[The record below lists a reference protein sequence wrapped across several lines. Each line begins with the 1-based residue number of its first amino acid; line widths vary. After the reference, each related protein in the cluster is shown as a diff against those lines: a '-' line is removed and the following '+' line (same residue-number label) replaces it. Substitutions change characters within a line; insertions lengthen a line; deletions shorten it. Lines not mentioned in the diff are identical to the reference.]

1 MPAQWSPA
9 KAANPRLSLWEE
21 KQVSTGRREK
31 KIMFRNDGVMLFRIF
46 IGIQTTGFMAIIGTS
61 AQNKSSKPN
70 GVVQITGYITQDL

>member
-1 MPAQWSPA
+1 
-9 KAANPRLSLWEE
+9 
-21 KQVSTGRREK
+21 
-31 KIMFRNDGVMLFRIF
+31 MFRNDGVMLFRIF